1 MRADCDDL
9 RGDDGGDCHGGV
21 DVMVVLLQLL
31 VMVKDDDGDGLLGC
45 DGGDGDCEADG
56 GDGGGVL
63 CSC

>member
-21 DVMVVLLQLL
+21 DVMTVLGHN
-31 VMVKDDDGDGLLGC
+31 VACKDDDGDGLLGC